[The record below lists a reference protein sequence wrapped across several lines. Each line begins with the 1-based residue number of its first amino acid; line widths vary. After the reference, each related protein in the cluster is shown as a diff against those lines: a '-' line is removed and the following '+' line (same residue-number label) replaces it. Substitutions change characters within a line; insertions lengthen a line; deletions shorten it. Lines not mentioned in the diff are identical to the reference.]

1 MESKSTV
8 GYSLFVCKA
17 FIKLFATVNLGR
29 MKKRLA
35 CAGAL
40 AATAA
45 LTNGKEVITA
55 DGRRVRRKEPSQK
68 IKLGINED
76 LCIFE
81 NFDDKWC
88 L

>member
-1 MESKSTV
+1 
-8 GYSLFVCKA
+8 
-17 FIKLFATVNLGR
+17 

-45 LTNGKEVITA
+45 LSNGKEVITA
-55 DGRRVRRKEPSQK
+55 DGRKVRRTEPSQK